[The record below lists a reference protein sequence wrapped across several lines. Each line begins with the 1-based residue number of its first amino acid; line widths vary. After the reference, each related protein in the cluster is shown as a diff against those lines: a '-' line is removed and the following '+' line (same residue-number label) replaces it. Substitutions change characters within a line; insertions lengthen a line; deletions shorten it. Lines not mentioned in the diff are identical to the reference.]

1 MFVYMWLAFGILV
14 VCGIYWRLYKWISN
28 NIQKYIC
35 VILYSSLLIWGLAY
49 IISIFT
55 IAIFLYNYCI
65 NNNNNNDDNNNEWVL
80 FSAFAFICGCT
91 YCHLLLT
98 ICIYMR

>member
-1 MFVYMWLAFGILV
+1 MWLAFGILV
-14 VCGIYWRLYKWISN
+14 VCGIYLGLYKWISN
-28 NIQKYIC
+28 NIQKYIF
-35 VILYSSLLIWGLAY
+35 VILYSLLIWGLAY

-65 NNNNNNDDNNNEWVL
+65 NYNNNNNKNEWVL